1 MEKLI
6 EVDGQQITKEQFEE
20 MMKDSSIRLK
30 ETEPGKFKKL
40 TKMEG

>member
-20 MMKDSSIRLK
+20 MQKDSNFRLK
-30 ETEPGKFKKL
+30 EVAPGVYKKL
-40 TKMEG
+40 IKLEG